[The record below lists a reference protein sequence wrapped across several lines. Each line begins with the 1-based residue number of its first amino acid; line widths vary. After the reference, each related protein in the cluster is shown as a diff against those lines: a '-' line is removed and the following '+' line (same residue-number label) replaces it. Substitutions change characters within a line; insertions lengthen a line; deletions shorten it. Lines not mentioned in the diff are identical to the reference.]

1 MLAGWLPSIAG
12 PGLMIEMH
20 PPRKLVHTFTHQW
33 LNGVETECVW
43 ELEEVDGGT
52 ILTLTHSG
60 WEKVGKGA
68 FDMTKNH
75 DVGWDEHFAR
85 LRRVTS

>member
-1 MLAGWLPSIAG
+1 
-12 PGLMIEMH
+12 MITGKVVEMTA
-20 PPRKLVHTFTHQW
+20 PEKLVHTFTHQW
-33 LNGVETECVW
+33 LNNVETLCEW
-43 ELEEVDGGT
+43 TLEEADGGT

-60 WEKVGKGA
+60 WEKVGEGA
-68 FDMTKNH
+68 FDMAKNH